1 MMKGLSDKKS
11 CDLNRALLNQ
21 DKFGQAFT
29 MRIDDGRDK
38 LPSKL
43 GAICSLL
50 LVIILITYAGYKISV
65 LEGKR
70 SIDIVQAV
78 IENHFDD
85 THVFSNQQGL
95 NIAVAVFSTF

>member
-1 MMKGLSDKKS
+1 MMKGTSERKS
-11 CDLNRALLNQ
+11 CNNLNRALLNQ

-29 MRIDDGRDK
+29 MRIEDGRDT

-50 LVIILITYAGYKISV
+50 LVIILVVYAGYKISV

-85 THVFSNQQGL
+85 THVFSNQ
-95 NIAVAVFSTF
+95 